1 MGASPGVVSTQD
13 SDLPTGGQGQHLP
26 VGDRGQ
32 EWGLGLHPPGALWTE
47 LVLCGGGGGLA
58 EHRHGGGGLPT
69 VASEGGRF

>member
-58 EHRHGGGGLPT
+58 VSSFCPFPQGKCHLRL
-69 VASEGGRF
+69 